1 MAMNMQAMV
10 QQIASMSE
18 EQREQLLSRMTPEQR
33 QQAIQMHSAMMD
45 MQHLMGCFAAD
56 PQKPDEPYSTF
67 AVLHSLASCPTM
79 RVLGDPP
86 AAAVLDAI
94 EAALADDGAFDASER
109 QRLGGLPPPV
119 RRTLLLLYW
128 QLYSMKL
135 KEVIKTPLDEAAEQ
149 QWDKAQKVATG
160 VLMKAQMMI
169 PNCRRP
175 QPCLALARVSALL
188 VNSQWDH
195 DDSACKAMMA
205 AVLQSDGLPP
215 PQLRLMAACAEKETG
230 NREVLAGKLVEVR
243 VELHRDHAET
253 STGGGADGATP
264 AIATSQMNP
273 HGILEAYWLYIEGV
287 KPEGTPNSLIA
298 AQPVVVK
305 DLREAVV
312 RATQA
317 FMAPPDAGTYNLRIH
332 LTSTSVTGVNL
343 AHDCTFTVVEDDVPA
358 LV

>member
-1 MAMNMQAMV
+1 M
-10 QQIASMSE
+10 
-18 EQREQLLSRMTPEQR
+18 
-33 QQAIQMHSAMMD
+33 
-45 MQHLMGCFAAD
+45 
-56 PQKPDEPYSTF
+56 
-67 AVLHSLASCPTM
+67 
-79 RVLGDPP
+79 
-86 AAAVLDAI
+86 
-94 EAALADDGAFDASER
+94 
-109 QRLGGLPPPV
+109 

-215 PQLRLMAACAEKETG
+215 RQLRLMAACAEKETG

>member
-1 MAMNMQAMV
+1 MAMNMQAMA

-67 AVLHSLASCPTM
+67 AVLHSLASCP
-79 RVLGDPP
+79 RCARSAP
-86 AAAVLDAI
+86 AAARFHDRGG
-94 EAALADDGAFDASER
+94 LADDGAFDASER
-109 QRLGGLPPPV
+109 QRFGGLPPV
-119 RRTLLLLYW
+119 ADAAAAVLAALLD
-128 QLYSMKL
+128 
-135 KEVIKTPLDEAAEQ
+135 EAEGGIKTLLDEAAEQ

-175 QPCLALARVSALL
+175 QPGCARARLGAPRQLAVGPRRLGV
-188 VNSQWDH
+188 
-195 DDSACKAMMA
+195 AMMA
-205 AVLQSDGLPP
+205 AVLQSDVAAAAAAA
-215 PQLRLMAACAEKETG
+215 LMAACAEKETG

-253 STGGGADGATP
+253 STGGAADGATP

>member
-1 MAMNMQAMV
+1 M
-10 QQIASMSE
+10 
-18 EQREQLLSRMTPEQR
+18 
-33 QQAIQMHSAMMD
+33 
-45 MQHLMGCFAAD
+45 
-56 PQKPDEPYSTF
+56 
-67 AVLHSLASCPTM
+67 
-79 RVLGDPP
+79 
-86 AAAVLDAI
+86 
-94 EAALADDGAFDASER
+94 
-109 QRLGGLPPPV
+109 
-119 RRTLLLLYW
+119 
-128 QLYSMKL
+128 
-135 KEVIKTPLDEAAEQ
+135 
-149 QWDKAQKVATG
+149 
-160 VLMKAQMMI
+160 
-169 PNCRRP
+169 
-175 QPCLALARVSALL
+175 
-188 VNSQWDH
+188 
-195 DDSACKAMMA
+195 
-205 AVLQSDGLPP
+205 
-215 PQLRLMAACAEKETG
+215 
-230 NREVLAGKLVEVR
+230 R